1 MSAYPCV
8 VSFTR
13 YFVGGY
19 LSGVTQTESMKFVD
33 WDAACRWAA
42 GVTENPLVDYVVLEM
57 TDLHTGVK
65 EKF

>member
-1 MSAYPCV
+1 MSPCI

-19 LSGVTQTESMKFVD
+19 LSGITQTDSMKFPT
-33 WDAACRWAA
+33 WDAACHWAA
-42 GVTENPLVDYVVLEM
+42 SVTENPLVDYVVLEM
-57 TDLHTGVK
+57 TDLRTGVK